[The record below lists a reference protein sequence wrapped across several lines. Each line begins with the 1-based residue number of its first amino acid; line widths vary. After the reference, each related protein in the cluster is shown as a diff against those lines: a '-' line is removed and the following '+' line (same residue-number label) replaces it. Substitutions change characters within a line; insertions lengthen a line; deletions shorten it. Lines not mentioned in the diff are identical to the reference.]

1 MFCSFTCLSAIH
13 LNWKNTSKQNYTV
26 CVCKCNL
33 LKNSFS
39 VLSWRVL
46 RSRQIKFLLMYV
58 HVLVFYIVC
67 SLTYFHKKTCTCE
80 AKTIILA
87 FLVNT
92 NHFGSWIDYTNLPL
106 TQFQTLL
113 VHERFKISVAYSE
126 LVGTS
131 RMEHFENLIY
141 G

>member
-1 MFCSFTCLSAIH
+1 MFCSFNYLSATH
-13 LNWKNTSKQNYTV
+13 LNWKNTLKQNYTV

-67 SLTYFHKKTCTCE
+67 SLTYLHKKNLYVWGKNYHTCIPRE
-80 AKTIILA
+80 HKPFWQLNWLYEFAINAIS
-87 FLVNT
+87 NPSR
-92 NHFGSWIDYTNLPL
+92 SW
-106 TQFQTLL
+106 
-113 VHERFKISVAYSE
+113 KIQDF
-126 LVGTS
+126 S
-131 RMEHFENLIY
+131 RIFRTRWNI
-141 G
+141 

>member
-13 LNWKNTSKQNYTV
+13 LNWKNTLKQNYAA
-26 CVCKCNL
+26 CVWKCNL

-80 AKTIILA
+80 AKAIILA

-106 TQFQTLL
+106 ILL
-113 VHERFKISVAYSE
+113 VYERLKISVAYSE

-131 RMEHFENLIY
+131 RMEHFENSIY